1 MSVDF
6 KSIVGNDELKSR
18 ISRDI
23 SDRTLSHAYIIEG
36 PRGSGRHTLAY
47 NISAALA
54 CSYDGD
60 MPCGKC
66 KSCEKIF
73 SHKSPDIITQGLE
86 GDKVTIGVESV
97 RQIKDDMATAPN
109 DLDIKVYIIEDA
121 DVMTVQA
128 QNAFLLSLEEPPSYV
143 LFFLLCENSTSLLE
157 TVRSRAPSLRLQ
169 RLTDREVEEY
179 VIEHDKRAKQLR
191 DEDEDIFRTV
201 IHASDGCIGRAL
213 ELLDTRQRKALLDE
227 RNIAQSIISLLSS
240 PDRAEVLG
248 IVSTLGSKRN
258 EVIRYLTAV
267 EYAVRDLMVLKK
279 AENAH
284 LCFYHDKE
292 EAQELSAHF
301 TSIALMSL
309 YDALC
314 EAITDLEAN
323 SNVRLTVLNMMQKA
337 GLI

>member
-6 KSIVGNDELKSR
+6 KRIVGNGELKSR

-47 NISAALA
+47 NIAAALA
-54 CSYDGD
+54 CQSDGD
-60 MPCGKC
+60 IPCGKC

-73 SHKSPDIITQGLE
+73 ANKSTDIITVGLE
-86 GDKVTIGVESV
+86 DDRVTMGVETIRRV
-97 RQIKDDMATAPN
+97 RDDIAIAPN
-109 DLDIKVYIIEDA
+109 DLDVKVYIIEDA
-121 DVMTVQA
+121 DAMTPQA

-143 LFFLLCENSTSLLE
+143 LFFLLCENSTTLLE

-169 RLTDREVEEY
+169 HLTDSDVEGY
-179 VIEHDKRAKQLR
+179 LLDNDKRARQLH
-191 DEDEDIFRTV
+191 DEDEEIFKTV

-213 ELLDTRQRKALLDE
+213 ELLETKKRKALLDE
-227 RNIAQSIISLLSS
+227 RSIAQEIISLLSS
-240 PDRAEVLG
+240 PNRAEVLD
-248 IVSTLGSKRN
+248 IVSTLGNKRN
-258 EVIRYLTAV
+258 DVIKFLTAV
-267 EYAVRDLMVLKK
+267 EYAVRDLIVLKK

-284 LCFYHDKE
+284 LCFYNDKE
-292 EAQELSAHF
+292 QAQEISTHF

-314 EAITDLEAN
+314 DAIEDLEAN
-323 SNVRLTVLNMMQKA
+323 SNVKLTVLNMMQKT